1 VTTDAMRRCA
11 IRFTIAVVLGGVV
24 HVLWVTLVILGRSLG
39 ASGMARDALWLAG
52 PIMTAAGYA
61 EGLTIRVRGA
71 SAVRMRF
78 SQVFVAVL
86 IGCAVGAIVG
96 RPLGPMFVGLGAL
109 AAGGLTALALVVRT
123 APRRTERPS
132 NGRVT

>member
-1 VTTDAMRRCA
+1 MDAMRRFA
-11 IRFTIAVVLGGVV
+11 IRFTIAVVLGGML
-24 HVLWVTLVILGRSLG
+24 HVAWVTLVILGRSLG
-39 ASGMARDALWLAG
+39 ASGTARDALWLAG
-52 PIMTAAGYA
+52 PIVTAAGYA
-61 EGLTIRVRGA
+61 TGLAIRVRGA
-71 SAVRMRF
+71 STVKRRF
-78 SQVFVAVL
+78 LQVFVVVL
-86 IGCAVGAIVG
+86 IGCAFGAIVG